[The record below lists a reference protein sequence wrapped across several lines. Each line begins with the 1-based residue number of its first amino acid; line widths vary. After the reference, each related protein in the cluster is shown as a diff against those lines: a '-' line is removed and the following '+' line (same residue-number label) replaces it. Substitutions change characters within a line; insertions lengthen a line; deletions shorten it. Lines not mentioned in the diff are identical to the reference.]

1 MKITLLSGSLKITSQ
16 QKTDSVFIHPGEQAI
31 LTKTNK
37 SCVQSKYR
45 KLKILHLGLK
55 VTFYF
60 DNQTL
65 VEILCELGRW
75 YNVSVIFKSKDC
87 MNTRLHFKAFRNES
101 LASVVELL
109 NYVSKNPVVL
119 EDRTIIVGK

>member
-31 LTKTNK
+31 LTNQQELRT
-37 SCVQSKYR
+37 V
-45 KLKILHLGLK
+45 KIPQTEDITSWAEGN
-55 VTFYF
+55 FYF

-75 YNVSVIFKSKDC
+75 YNVSVIFKV
-87 MNTRLHFKAFRNES
+87 R
-101 LASVVELL
+101 
-109 NYVSKNPVVL
+109 
-119 EDRTIIVGK
+119 IV